1 MSYAG
6 FTLERRGSTWI
17 ARRRTREAIYQLA
30 PARSRREIEAAID
43 RYLAGLTWQE
53 LVG

>member
-17 ARRRTREAIYQLA
+17 ARRKTRTAIFQLA

-43 RYLAGLTWQE
+43 RHNARLTWE
-53 LVG
+53 EFVA